1 MIYTVTCNPALDCTV
16 RLGDLREG
24 SINFV
29 DGCVLSP
36 GGKGINVSRV
46 LAALGEETK
55 AYAFAAGSN
64 GKLLEEA
71 LMQADVLPYFLY
83 LPQGQTR
90 INVKLYGTQETQLN
104 APGPAVGAAD
114 FERLLADL
122 EVLCR
127 PKEKHILC
135 LCGSLPPGMGTD
147 SYARML
153 AAAKECARAVV
164 DTTGEA
170 LLCSLAERPWLIKP
184 NREELAALV
193 GRELPALTDVIAAA
207 EELMARGAQNVL
219 VSLGGDGALLCT
231 EDGRR
236 LYQPAPDGTVIGTVG
251 AGDSTVAGFV
261 AGWHRH
267 GDVAEA
273 LRLGVACGSATAC
286 CEGLADSDGVEAMLA
301 KMPAMKEV

>member
-1 MIYTVTCNPALDCTV
+1 MIFTVTCNPALDCTV
-16 RLGDLREG
+16 RLGDLRQG
-24 SINFV
+24 SINFT

-104 APGPAVGAAD
+104 APGPAVSAAD
-114 FERLLADL
+114 VERLLADL
-122 EVLCR
+122 EVLCW

-135 LCGSLPPGMGTD
+135 LCGSLPPGMGAD

-153 AAAKECARAVV
+153 AATKECARAIV
-164 DTTGEA
+164 DTSGEA
-170 LLCSLAERPWLIKP
+170 LLRALAERPWLVKP
-184 NREELAALV
+184 NREELEALA
-193 GRELPALTDVIAAA
+193 GRALPTLPEVITAA
-207 EELMARGAQNVL
+207 EALMDKGAQNVL
-219 VSLGGDGALLCT
+219 VSLGGEGALLCA
-231 EDGRR
+231 EDGGR
-236 LYQPAPDGTVIGTVG
+236 LYQPAPTGTVIGTVG
-251 AGDSTVAGFV
+251 AGDSTVAGFA
-261 AGWHRH
+261 AGWQRY
-267 GDVAEA
+267 GDMAQA
-273 LRLGVACGSATAC
+273 LRLGVACGSATAFS
-286 CEGLADSDGVEAMLA
+286 EGLADGAAIEAALA
-301 KMPAMKEV
+301 ALPPMEEI

>member
-24 SINFV
+24 SINFTN
-29 DGCVLSP
+29 GCVLSP

-46 LAALGEETK
+46 LVALGEETK

-90 INVKLYGTQETQLN
+90 INVKLYGKQETQLN

-153 AAAKECARAVV
+153 AATKECARAIV
-164 DTTGEA
+164 DTSGEA
-170 LLCSLAERPWLIKP
+170 LLRALAERPWLIKP
-184 NREELAALV
+184 NREELEALA
-193 GRELPALTDVIAAA
+193 GRVLTTLPEVIAAA
-207 EELMARGAQNVL
+207 EALMDKGAQNVL
-219 VSLGGDGALLCT
+219 VSLGGEGALLCA

-236 LYQPAPDGTVIGTVG
+236 LYQPAPAGTVIGTVG
-251 AGDSTVAGFV
+251 AGDSTVAGFA
-261 AGWHRH
+261 AGWQRH
-267 GDVAEA
+267 GDAAEA
-273 LRLGVACGSATAC
+273 LRLGVACGSATAFS
-286 CEGLADSDGVEAMLA
+286 EGLAAQEDVETVYRRLP
-301 KMPAMKEV
+301 KLQEL